1 MCAANAMLYMY
12 FQDVTFVFKPTAQ
25 TVNPSDL
32 TFTVK
37 YSMKDVDEITD
48 NMLKN
53 NYTIE
58 VQALR
63 SHSNT
68 VSEAIGEK
76 ISLEACYFPMFI
88 KLAISNS
95 KFQILDKTIACV
107 LTNSIVIVIAHTLE
121 PEKMHMCSST
131 TRLILINA

>member
-25 TVNPSDL
+25 TVNPSGL

-37 YSMKDVDEITD
+37 YSMKDIDEITD

-53 NYTIE
+53 NYTME

-68 VSEAIGEK
+68 VSEAVGEK
-76 ISLEACYFPMFI
+76 ISLEACYRSM
-88 KLAISNS
+88 LLSH
-95 KFQILDKTIACV
+95 V
-107 LTNSIVIVIAHTLE
+107 Y
-121 PEKMHMCSST
+121 
-131 TRLILINA
+131 